1 MYLIEIAYDSI
12 RPRTHGEYTISVLP
26 AISRGAGGKDEGG
39 LESWVEEHGGE
50 GFVAVFEDDGVVLGF
65 GCWGVAYYLGGG
77 EGEVVWG
84 WEQVRRESECSWPWL
99 RWIEGDNGGW

>member
-1 MYLIEIAYDSI
+1 M
-12 RPRTHGEYTISVLP
+12 
-26 AISRGAGGKDEGG
+26 
-39 LESWVEEHGGE
+39 
-50 GFVAVFEDDGVVLGF
+50 VLGF